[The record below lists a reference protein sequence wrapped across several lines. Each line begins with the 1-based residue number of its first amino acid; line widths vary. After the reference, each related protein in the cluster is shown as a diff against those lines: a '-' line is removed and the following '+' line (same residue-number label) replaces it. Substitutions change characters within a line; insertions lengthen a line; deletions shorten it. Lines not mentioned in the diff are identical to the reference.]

1 MIHPG
6 PERCHH
12 RGRRGRIAQSHGE
25 VAQPAL
31 VADAPDRR
39 ALQALVELG
48 LRPGKELDQSGAVEA
63 VAHLE
68 IGLGARL
75 CEAVP
80 RAYQL
85 AVVAAIDAVAD
96 QRPQLLRDGALELD
110 GEIGDAA
117 ARIEL
122 VGPGDRLRRADIDA
136 ALAGAAVLAYGGRHP
151 D

>member
-48 LRPGKELDQSGAVEA
+48 FGPGEELDQGGAVET

-68 IGLGARL
+68 IDLYGRL
-75 CEAVP
+75 CEAIP
-80 RAYQL
+80 RAHSL
-85 AVVAAIDAVAD
+85 AVVAAIVAAAPP
-96 QRPQLLRDGALELD
+96 RPQLL
-110 GEIGDAA
+110 
-117 ARIEL
+117 
-122 VGPGDRLRRADIDA
+122 
-136 ALAGAAVLAYGGRHP
+136 P